1 MRTKPPTPAEQI
13 AFLGNIERLLSEG
26 QFVATYKYALLI
38 AIADLAVQ
46 LGSDDG
52 SELELPLRAIAE
64 QFIEL
69 YWRHSAPYGT
79 GADSVLIQN
88 SGKQALV
95 LSIVANLQRQHG
107 TLMGAQASPAWTKA
121 ITQTARLISTM
132 PLWRLQVLR
141 SQTLDFLYERGT
153 ANDRITLKPGVAA
166 NLRRFH
172 GMIVRLAQ
180 SEWMHFIQAL
190 PRNAPLLGATSDLG
204 QFLFG
209 AERAALVAMAPA
221 LADAQEG
228 QCLYCGR
235 RVSAGHIDH
244 FIPWSRYPRD
254 LAHNLVLAHV
264 ECNAKK
270 SDLLASEAHLEKWL
284 DRNAQ
289 HDTAIIK
296 AGRTANIIVDGPAT
310 LSVATWAYSHAA
322 QLGAAV
328 WVGGNVVEPLTG
340 RWRSLLYAQNDSIS
354 GGRAT

>member
-1 MRTKPPTPAEQI
+1 VTANLQPPPTPAEQI

-52 SELELPLRAIAE
+52 RELELPLRAIAE

-79 GADSVLIQN
+79 GTESVLIQN
-88 SGKQALV
+88 SGQQAAV
-95 LSIVANLQRQHG
+95 ISIVANLQASYG
-107 TLMGAQASPAWTKA
+107 SLMRAQASPAWAKA
-121 ITQTARLISTM
+121 ITQTAQLIFKM

-141 SQTLDFLYERGT
+141 NQTLDFLYEKNA
-153 ANDRITLKPGVAA
+153 ANDRITLRSGVSA

-190 PRNAPLLGATSDLG
+190 PGNALLLGVTSDLG
-204 QFLFG
+204 EFLFG
-209 AERAALVAMAPA
+209 AERSALIAMTPA
-221 LADAQEG
+221 LADAQNG
-228 QCLYCGR
+228 QCLYCLR

-244 FIPWSRYPRD
+244 FVPWSRYPRD

-264 ECNAKK
+264 ECNSKK
-270 SDLLASEAHLEKWL
+270 SDLLASESHLERWL
-284 DRNAQ
+284 ERNNK

-310 LSVATWAYSHAA
+310 LSVAAWAYSHAA
-322 QLGAAV
+322 QLGAGA
-328 WVGGNVVEPLTG
+328 WVSGNVVESLTG
-340 RWRSLLYAQNDSIS
+340 RWRSLLDAHH
-354 GGRAT
+354 GLLK